1 MPLTLDQ
8 LLDGLGVT
16 LARDSAGTVASHLV
30 PDPLPTTGTVYAV
43 TSDTGDTLVRQG
55 HGFQERQRLVLV
67 MLYGAAPTTA
77 GKGQLDILLA
87 HLKRR
92 AGEIDRH
99 PTLKL
104 RRGGASP
111 ADGMPTRFDAA
122 TRTHYAGQRFALTYL
137 QSL

>member
-1 MPLTLDQ
+1 MPLTIDQ

-16 LARDSAGTVASHLV
+16 LARDSAGAVASHLV
-30 PDPLPTTGTVYAV
+30 PDPLPPVGRIYAV
-43 TSDTGDTLVRQG
+43 TSDTGDTLVRQLYG
-55 HGFQERQRLVLV
+55 AQERQRLVLV

-77 GKGQLDILLA
+77 GKTQLDLLLA

-111 ADGMPTRFDAA
+111 ADGMPTRFDPA
-122 TRTHYAGQRFALTYL
+122 TRTHYAGQRFALTYV
-137 QSL
+137 QVT

>member
-1 MPLTLDQ
+1 MA
-8 LLDGLGVT
+8 
-16 LARDSAGTVASHLV
+16 LARDDTGAVASHLV
-30 PDPLPTTGTVYAV
+30 PTPLPPTGTVYAV
-43 TSDTGDTLVRQG
+43 TSDTGDTLVRQL
-55 HGFQERQRLVLV
+55 HGAQERQRLVLV
-67 MLYGAAPTTA
+67 MLYGAAPTAA
-77 GKGQLDILLA
+77 GKGQLDLLLA

-122 TRTHYAGQRFALTYL
+122 TRTHYAGQRFALTYV
-137 QSL
+137 QCT